1 MSVSQDTNPILFA
14 TKATFFPLC
23 HATSQIYLWTRITY
37 VVYFVTS
44 CNKPTKAKEER
55 KIGGCGEQIW
65 VEKEILF
72 CQQKFSLQFSQKHSY
87 LGMLTLLSSGFTTTS
102 PLSFSLGCSDNSLFS
117 ISRLNSFPSFGS
129 RSSLP
134 HQFSSYTNNLSLAV
148 NYMIK
153 FKWLSKKFRIL
164 HAWAPPYLIILP
176 FVLHGTIVQG
186 PLAYLFLVFQYVIH
200 IVTSNICPR
209 CYIVQEIL
217 PTLCLVSRSASFIK
231 VRLSSHHL
239 WETISSSST
248 FQLPVPFPRQSLG
261 HLSETFTMA
270 LNHIPFYNLMWLS
283 CFSELAIRFWKEI
296 FLGLGNRYP
305 TNIHVVSVF
314 QQ

>member
-1 MSVSQDTNPILFA
+1 
-14 TKATFFPLC
+14 
-23 HATSQIYLWTRITY
+23 
-37 VVYFVTS
+37 
-44 CNKPTKAKEER
+44 
-55 KIGGCGEQIW
+55 
-65 VEKEILF
+65 
-72 CQQKFSLQFSQKHSY
+72 
-87 LGMLTLLSSGFTTTS
+87 MLTLLSSGFTTTS

-176 FVLHGTIVQG
+176 FVLHGIIVQG

-209 CYIVQEIL
+209 CYRLGNPTYSL
-217 PTLCLVSRSASFIK
+217 PCIQICLIHQGPAQ
-231 VRLSSHHL
+231 LS
-239 WETISSSST
+239 
-248 FQLPVPFPRQSLG
+248 PSLG
-261 HLSETFTMA
+261 DHL
-270 LNHIPFYNLMWLS
+270 
-283 CFSELAIRFWKEI
+283 
-296 FLGLGNRYP
+296 
-305 TNIHVVSVF
+305 
-314 QQ
+314 